1 MFKNP
6 MNFIYRAALSAA
18 FVLLLAP
25 QAAAQSPCPTVATTV
40 EPIPFRAYFDND
52 EPNSCGITWG
62 GGTGSALAAAHQVNT
77 HSSTLNWRVYTN
89 GNGKDLG
96 GSTNPSNG
104 TYLPHMVST
113 NATFNRC
120 SFQKSGNR
128 SFSIVS
134 KTGTFNN
141 PASTSQVY
149 TPGTVNYVMLPPMN
163 SSLNILKFSFWF
175 CTNTSTAGQLEVG
188 YVTADGTGNDAT
200 SVTTFVAVATFNASS
215 ESVTTTGGLQAA
227 GVGKDVEVSFAS
239 APANATRIALRWVN
253 NTSTLAVCNIDNLEV
268 DYNVTCLPVTN
279 LQETDVQYD
288 RASIS
293 WTDLNSAS
301 RWQVSLNGGSPVT
314 VTSTDYTFTGLTHN
328 TEYTAQV
335 KSVCSDDDISNP
347 TEITFR
353 TVACSPVANL
363 VAVPNYTSAA
373 LTWSDVNSATQWQ
386 VSLDGGSPVTVSSP
400 SHTFTGLAPNTD
412 YTATVRAVC
421 APGVL
426 SDPVTVNFTTVCPQP
441 TSLAIDRID
450 GDELHLMWNGIASQ
464 YEVQLASDNAFSS
477 GLRTAT
483 GATTGTSFDGLTV
496 GEYYYARVRALCGS
510 DYSAWSNVLEVYF
523 VDLIGSA
530 PETGLYESTGTV
542 VLNDL
547 EPHDWKIYTTE
558 VDKPLRSL
566 NPLDVKITYRG
577 HGTANVSSNI
587 TYTEGNEDMAYYVP
601 VQMSEFT
608 ANCSPSDVSVGI
620 SPEERHYHTLVYYKT
635 LDRLNKNEGTGRVE
649 YRTIFNPFSRR
660 PTFGNPADYNLASN
674 TFALSPASYI
684 GAPCWRGFYMW
695 RIDRISGGSVYT
707 TKTGGTPLAVGDVIK
722 ADKALYFEAS
732 STLELEFTALWAPAA
747 VRYTVG
753 PSMAWSHHPSKGW
766 GQFAER
772 DIAGIER
779 NFVVL
784 NGVFRLTGP
793 VKGTDWP
800 QLIVEAGNPNGSE
813 WDYNATYTSVFPNGT
828 YDGVTPAYGP
838 VKTATTTPTG
848 VERVPTYIDLCPGL
862 TKQDNRVVTICSD
875 VRFEYLAFSRLR
887 GERNAFFLDGTPA
900 ATWGTIATDGTH
912 NLTLGRG
919 IETMF
924 DDNLGTFNYIWGFGP
939 LVNNNAT
946 NAATWGFRRDA
957 DNYVLT
963 SGGVKI
969 NSGVNFGNEF
979 PTREVLTRDLDITI
993 RLESGYVGCL
1003 MTIYGWNANYQTQEG
1018 NDMTN
1023 IFGDGKIETKTTPS
1037 HRADGTDNHVRFIM
1051 GTDYD
1056 RADEAQKVRNL
1067 GTDYA
1072 SHTGPDGQPY
1082 ATLDSM
1088 LYHEVYKNA
1097 KTKIYRPF
1105 RVGNF
1110 NGNINHQD
1118 KDSVYSEMIIK
1129 SGFVGQE
1136 IIDREI
1142 GHMEG
1147 STAAGRFFPDKTV
1160 HGVTFSGN
1168 RLSWTPKS
1176 IYNCVSANNIH
1187 RGKRR
1192 MLIEGGMLNCCV
1204 SLGAW
1209 DRTNDLSR
1217 WAKQPGTTGA
1227 SGIFWDPYRDGDETP
1242 NDVSTLRMTGG
1253 IITGALFGGG
1263 NTYTASGGGRQMI
1276 ITGGVVR
1283 AWVSGG
1289 VNGGDANVDQWEG
1302 IHYGNAWIYAGG
1314 NFHVGSG
1321 DTTHTTVGDS
1331 ILFQGNNGGINGSTD
1346 GNIFGAGC
1354 GIRPIQFNTSG
1365 PISTDWN
1372 ENAYKFHR
1380 MGRIDSS
1387 FVYVA
1392 DNVVVEGDVYGGGN
1406 FGYNNTGNGLEEA
1419 LAKDKANKIGQS
1431 GGSDTTK
1438 DSRAKGMATL
1448 RILGGEVGGR
1458 VFGGSN
1464 QKMSRM
1470 ADIRMTGGLVKRG
1483 IYGGC
1488 NTWGFMTESVTLD
1501 ILGGTVGTP
1510 ELPGVVCGGGLGKE
1524 TAVFKDVTLNFG
1536 AAGTDGPTIYGDI
1549 YGGSQQGTTNGGSI
1563 TRTQIGTYL
1572 ISGYDYPIYLTSIDT
1587 SEAQGQGYNTNYRT
1601 TVNFY
1606 SGRHLGG
1613 AIFGGAW
1620 GPDNAF
1626 ATVYGD
1632 VEVNI
1637 LGGQVNDVFGAN
1649 DATGKPMGRVKVNI
1663 GTPDS
1668 VAASTA
1674 DGNKAHRNRPLVTG
1688 SVYGGGR
1695 NASYGSGKDNY
1706 IPVVDMYSGTVM
1718 NNVFGGGQGS
1728 TAVID
1733 HPAENYSTKV
1743 HIHHGTVM
1751 GNVYGGGN
1759 DAKVLGNTRVIIG
1772 VDATTAYTLT
1782 VTTADA
1788 SMGTVTGG
1796 GTVLQDQDVQIK
1808 ATPKAGYRFTQWH
1821 DGNTSN
1827 PRYIAINSD
1836 TTYIAQFEAI
1846 VEYTITVT
1854 SADDAMGTA
1863 SGGGNYDVDQVAVI
1877 TAAPA
1882 DGYRFTGWS
1891 DGSSFNPRH
1900 VTVSGDATFTAQFE
1914 ALPKYQITATANN
1927 TAMGTVTGS
1936 GEFTVGQSTQ
1946 LRATP
1951 NAGYKFVRWADSGAG
1966 WQNASRYVLV
1976 EGTKSYT
1983 AIFEAVTP

>member
-25 QAAAQSPCPTVATTV
+25 QAAAQTSV
-40 EPIPFRAYFDND
+40 PFSANFD
-52 EPNSCGITWG
+52 
-62 GGTGSALAAAHQVNT
+62 GSAFGGANGNAHTDLDISAN
-77 HSSTLNWRVYTN
+77 STMSAWAGYSNSGVRPHLTN
-89 GNGKDLG
+89 G
-96 GSTNPSNG
+96 STGNNC
-104 TYLPHMVST
+104 
-113 NATFNRC
+113 FR
-120 SFQKSGNR
+120 FSGNR
-128 SFSIVS
+128 SISFV
-134 KTGTFNN
+134 
-141 PASTSQVY
+141 ASTSY
-149 TPGTVNYVMLPPMN
+149 GTTKHLLLPIFDVPVNE
-163 SSLNILKFSFWF
+163 LKISFWF
-175 CTNTSTAGQLEVG
+175 CSNTDNLGELTVGYITETSGTASFVGVESFTSSAASKFSINSNPQPAGTGQTIEVSFSSVPATAKRIAIRWYNNTS
-188 YVTADGTGNDAT
+188 
-200 SVTTFVAVATFNASS
+200 AVAAC
-215 ESVTTTGGLQAA
+215 GID
-227 GVGKDVEVSFAS
+227 DVEVDF
-239 APANATRIALRWVN
+239 NATCRKVSNLAATTDY
-253 NTSTLAVCNIDNLEV
+253 TS
-268 DYNVTCLPVTN
+268 
-279 LQETDVQYD
+279 
-288 RASIS
+288 ASIS

-426 SDPVTVNFTTVCPQP
+426 SDPVTVNFRTVCPQP

-477 GLRTAT
+477 GLRTST

-530 PETGLYESTGTV
+530 PETGLYESTGIV

-695 RIDRISGGSVYT
+695 RIDCISGGSVYT

-963 SGGVKI
+963 SGGVRI
-969 NSGVNFGNEF
+969 NSGVNFRNEF

-1018 NDMTN
+1018 TDMTN
-1023 IFGDGKIETKTTPS
+1023 IYGDGKLETKTTPA
-1037 HRADGTDNHVRFIM
+1037 HRADGTDNHARFIM

-1072 SHTGPDGQPY
+1072 SRLNPRGEPY
-1082 ATLDSM
+1082 ETLDSM

-1110 NGNINHQD
+1110 QGNINHQD

-1142 GHMEG
+1142 GHQEG

-1160 HGVTFSGN
+1160 HGVTFTGN

-1192 MLIEGGMLNCCV
+1192 MHIEGGMLNCCV

-1209 DRTNDLSR
+1209 DRTNDVSR
-1217 WAKQPGTTGA
+1217 WAKQPGVTGA
-1227 SGIFWDPYRDGDETP
+1227 SAIFWDPYRDGDETP

-1283 AWVSGG
+1283 SWISGG

-1510 ELPGVVCGGGLGKE
+1510 ESPAVVCGGGLGKE

-1572 ISGYDYPIYLTSIDT
+1572 ISGWNYPIYSTSIDT

-1743 HIHHGTVM
+1743 HIHHGTVL

-1854 SADDAMGTA
+1854 STDDAMGTA

-1900 VTVSGDATFTAQFE
+1900 ITVSGDATFTAQFE

-1936 GEFTVGQSTQ
+1936 GEFTVGKSTQ

-1976 EGTKSYT
+1976 DGTKSYT